1 MGVHDAH
8 QWLGSSWLRSC
19 RGAGATAPDEEVR
32 AVGQRLLDR
41 WSHPSRSFHNVR
53 HLMDV
58 LGRVDE
64 LAQETHEPDAVRLAA
79 WYHGAVFAHDTDA
92 EHATLGSADEDAS
105 ALLAFDEL
113 AGLGV
118 PEKTAARVRDLVAML
133 HRHFPEPGDGDAAV
147 LSDADLALL
156 SSEPQRYKEYLRA
169 VREEYAA
176 IPLPAFLQARRA
188 IVSRFLARPTI
199 YASPMGHAWEEAAR
213 QNLQAE
219 QARIGKELAR
229 LAAATPGD
237 PAA

>member
-8 QWLGSSWLRSC
+8 QWLGTSWLRSC

-64 LAQETHEPDAVRLAA
+64 LAQETHDPDSVRLAA

-92 EHATLGSADEDAS
+92 EHATLGSGDEDAS

-113 AGLGV
+113 SGLGV
-118 PEKTAARVRDLVAML
+118 PERKAARVRDLVAML

-156 SSEPQRYKEYLRA
+156 AGEPQRYKEYLRA
-169 VREEYAA
+169 VREEYSA
-176 IPLPAFLQARRA
+176 IPRTTFLEARRS
-188 IVSRFLARPTI
+188 IVSRFLARPAI
-199 YASPMGHAWEEAAR
+199 YASPMGHGWEEPAR

-219 QARIGKELAR
+219 LARIDKELAR
-229 LAAATPGD
+229 LAAEAPSE
-237 PAA
+237 PLS

>member
-1 MGVHDAH
+1 
-8 QWLGSSWLRSC
+8 
-19 RGAGATAPDEEVR
+19 
-32 AVGQRLLDR
+32 
-41 WSHPSRSFHNVR
+41 
-53 HLMDV
+53 MDV

>member
-1 MGVHDAH
+1 MGVQDAH

-19 RGAGATAPDEEVR
+19 RGAGATASDEEIR

-64 LAQETHEPDAVRLAA
+64 LSQETHDPDSVRLAA

-105 ALLAFDEL
+105 ARLAFDEL
-113 AGLGV
+113 SGLGV
-118 PEKTAARVRDLVAML
+118 PERKAARVRDLVAML

-156 SSEPQRYKEYLRA
+156 AGEPQRYKEYLRA
-169 VREEYAA
+169 VREEYSA
-176 IPLPAFLQARRA
+176 IPQTAFLEARRA
-188 IVSRFLARPTI
+188 IVSRFLARPAL
-199 YASPMGHAWEEAAR
+199 YASPMGHAWEEPAR

-219 QARIGKELAR
+219 LARIDKELAR
-229 LAAATPGD
+229 LAAEAPSEPRG
-237 PAA
+237 